1 MADRKLVPETAGQ
14 TYSGGCHCGAV
25 RFTVT
30 GPLRQILA
38 CHCDDCRR
46 LAGASWAATAAPR
59 DQYHF
64 TADDSLTWYRSSAW
78 AQRAFCQICGSNL
91 FYQLD
96 AEAVMSVS
104 VGMLDDSEM
113 LTVEGQLFASSHPK
127 WGPLPTTTPDLD
139 DKLLGRFVADK
150 D

>member
-1 MADRKLVPETAGQ
+1 MTEGFRGQ
-14 TYSGGCHCGAV
+14 CLCGAV
-25 RFTVT
+25 TFESSSE
-30 GPLRQILA
+30 PMFQA
-38 CHCDDCRR
+38 NCHCDDCRR

-150 D
+150 G